1 MAVKLWETIIMIFC
15 KKCEKCWCQNGIIV
29 LDTWIANLIKISKW
43 RCRIWKDI
51 YYEYQYHIDEGT
63 RSFERNIHKKMYLL
77 DIHTIPSSMNLMKD
91 VLSISIWFPLR
102 SNSWIMKWKKLDFL
116 RLEGGCFVKSI
127 LARLHL
133 EKKRNKNIH
142 FRNYTHAAYFCA
154 NIFFENVK

>member
-1 MAVKLWETIIMIFC
+1 MAVKLWETNIMIFC

-29 LDTWIANLIKISKW
+29 LDTWITNLSKILNGVAGYEK
-43 RCRIWKDI
+43 I
-51 YYEYQYHIDEGT
+51 YIM
-63 RSFERNIHKKMYLL
+63 SISIIERNVYTKIYLL
-77 DIHTIPSSMNLMKD
+77 NIHTIPSSINLMND

-133 EKKRNKNIH
+133 EKKSNKDIH
-142 FRNYTHAAYFCA
+142 FWNYTHASYFCA

>member
-51 YYEYQYHIDEGT
+51 YYEYQYHMDET

-133 EKKRNKNIH
+133 EKKSNKDIH
-142 FRNYTHAAYFCA
+142 FWNYTHAAYFCA

>member
-29 LDTWIANLIKISKW
+29 LDTWITNIIKISEW
-43 RCRIWKDI
+43 RYTIWKDI
-51 YYEYQYHIDEGT
+51 HFKYQYHNT
-63 RSFERNIHKKMYLL
+63 KLYLLNIH
-77 DIHTIPSSMNLMKD
+77 TSPSSINLMNE

-133 EKKRNKNIH
+133 EKKSNNDIH
-142 FRNYTHAAYFCA
+142 FWNYKDYTHAAYFCA

>member
-1 MAVKLWETIIMIFC
+1 MAVKLWETSIMIFC

-29 LDTWIANLIKISKW
+29 LDTWITNLSKIVNGVASYEK
-43 RCRIWKDI
+43 I
-51 YYEYQYHIDEGT
+51 YIMSIGII
-63 RSFERNIHKKMYLL
+63 ERNIHTTIYLL
-77 DIHTIPSSMNLMKD
+77 NIHTIPSSINLMND

-133 EKKRNKNIH
+133 EKKSNKDIH
-142 FRNYTHAAYFCA
+142 FWNYTHAAYFCA

>member
-29 LDTWIANLIKISKW
+29 LDTWITNIIKISEL

-51 YYEYQYHIDEGT
+51 YYEYQYHMDST
-63 RSFERNIHKKMYLL
+63 CSFEQIINAKMYLL
-77 DIHTIPSSMNLMKD
+77 NIHTIPSSINLMND

-133 EKKRNKNIH
+133 EKKSNKDIH
-142 FRNYTHAAYFCA
+142 FWNYTHAAYFCA

>member
-51 YYEYQYHIDEGT
+51 YYEYQYHNT

-133 EKKRNKNIH
+133 EKKSNNDIH
-142 FRNYTHAAYFCA
+142 FWNYTRCILLCKY
-154 NIFFENVK
+154 IFWKCQIEN